1 MADWKVVRRLAIAIT
16 MAVAIGCGST
26 TNVSTA
32 PTPIPAPHDKGVVIG
47 GIIPCQAIIMRGGP
61 QYAPGTVTVLKG
73 KVSWRSTGPGTSVVV
88 FPTTVVAQASV
99 TTNGTYLFTLDP
111 GDYVLQAHSRRQ
123 PTSLPLPRSQSTMA
137 SAYTSTSQTCASK
150 PFELA
155 CAPMDRWRY

>member
-111 GDYVLQAHSRRQ
+111 GDYVLQAHFA
-123 PTSLPLPRSQSTMA
+123 PPANVT
-137 SAYTSTSQTCASK
+137 
-150 PFELA
+150 PFTEITVNHGVGVHVDIPNM
-155 CAPMDRWRY
+155 CI